1 MKNETIISNHKNNET
16 IITTT
21 IRLMYIML
29 EEELYELDWKCLK
42 KNYMSLTG
50 NAWRRTMSLTGNL
63 ERKRQKKIGYTPS
76 AL

>member
-1 MKNETIISNHKNNET
+1 MTKNETIISNQKKNET

-29 EEELYELDWKCLK
+29 DWKYK

-50 NAWRRTMSLTGNL
+50 NA
-63 ERKRQKKIGYTPS
+63 
-76 AL
+76 